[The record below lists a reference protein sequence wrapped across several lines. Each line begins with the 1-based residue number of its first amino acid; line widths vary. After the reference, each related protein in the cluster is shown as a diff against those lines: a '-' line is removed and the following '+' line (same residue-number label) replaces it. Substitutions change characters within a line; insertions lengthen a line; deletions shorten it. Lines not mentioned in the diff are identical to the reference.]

1 MINLPFL
8 VKGALVYY
16 SGPMLVPVPNVIVF
30 QYNPDSMTR
39 SFTPWTAPPRVVDPQ
54 FEKDG
59 KTLRNESE
67 LRAYGEQL
75 AKVAQ
80 PYDPAETFTL
90 TLELDAA
97 DLLEHPERN
106 PTAVAV
112 GVADRLAAIELLL
125 YPPGDPVSGGLL
137 GSTAQSLGS
146 DSGVAQKEVA
156 DLRANLK
163 SRDAPVVLFFWGPGR
178 IVPVR
183 IQSMTIEE
191 EQYSASLFP
200 VRAKVSLGLRVLDLD
215 DLGQMSGDPA
225 EKGKTTIASAC
236 YSYTLA
242 QKRGLAVANLANGL
256 ASVAGMLPI

>member
-8 VKGALVYY
+8 VKGALIYY

-39 SFTPWTAPPRVVDPQ
+39 SFTPWSAPARVVDPMLEQ
-54 FEKDG
+54 DG
-59 KTLRNESE
+59 KTLKSE
-67 LRAYGEQL
+67 NDLRAYGEQL
-75 AKVAQ
+75 ARVSQ

-97 DLLEHPERN
+97 DLLEHPELN

-112 GVADRLAAIELLL
+112 GVADRLAAIEMLL
-125 YPPGDPVSGGLL
+125 YPPGDSVSGGLL
-137 GSTAQSLGS
+137 GSTTALTSSGDDLKNDVSKLFS
-146 DSGVAQKEVA
+146 DLQ
-156 DLRANLK
+156 N
-163 SRDAPVVLFFWGPGR
+163 RDAPVVLFFWGPGR

-183 IQSMTIEE
+183 IQSLSIEE

-215 DLGQMSGDPA
+215 DLGQMNGDPA
-225 EKGKTTIASAC
+225 DKSKTNIAAAC

-242 QKRGLAVANLANGL
+242 QKRGLATANLANGV
-256 ASVAGMLPI
+256 ASIIGMLPI

>member
-1 MINLPFL
+1 M
-8 VKGALVYY
+8 
-16 SGPMLVPVPNVIVF
+16 
-30 QYNPDSMTR
+30 
-39 SFTPWTAPPRVVDPQ
+39 
-54 FEKDG
+54 
-59 KTLRNESE
+59 
-67 LRAYGEQL
+67 
-75 AKVAQ
+75 
-80 PYDPAETFTL
+80 
-90 TLELDAA
+90 
-97 DLLEHPERN
+97 
-106 PTAVAV
+106 
-112 GVADRLAAIELLL
+112 ADRLAAIELLL